1 MHLALTCIAAVLT
14 LRPDLPYARAHAP
27 ALAAVLLL
35 AEVHPGDCIDLP
47 MPFPGAW
54 LETSAYMYTG
64 NEELLSERVKQNI
77 WYLGGVPN

>member
-1 MHLALTCIAAVLT
+1 ML
-14 LRPDLPYARAHAP
+14 DLPFARAHAP

-35 AEVHPGDCIDLP
+35 RETHKGDSIDLP

-77 WYLGGVPN
+77 WYLGGVPTLSN